1 MLTGRG
7 LMSSY
12 EQPQFPDLF
21 RGVESVKDEPYLCR
35 SENKKL
41 EPPQCT
47 SENKSTHRIRR
58 PTEGWRHTQGRLG
71 SLARQWNWRRG
82 GTDTA
87 GGLEREITGIKYS
100 HQPLLNCL
108 GRAMLCS
115 DEHRSPYLLL
125 HSLPKSSI
133 RARYP
138 NFRILYIF
146 YLNVLYH

>member
-1 MLTGRG
+1 
-7 LMSSY
+7 MSSY
-12 EQPQFPDLF
+12 EQSQFPVLIL
-21 RGVESVKDEPYLCR
+21 GVESLKDELYLCR

-58 PTEGWRHTQGRLG
+58 PTEGWRCTHRRLG

-82 GTDTA
+82 WDTDTA

-100 HQPLLNCL
+100 HCL
-108 GRAMLCS
+108 GRATPRS
-115 DEHRSPYLLL
+115 DECRSPYLLL

-133 RARYP
+133 RAKSP
-138 NFRILYIF
+138 NFRIPYIF
-146 YLNVLYH
+146 YLNILYH